1 MGSSGYSLIK
11 KFIKID
17 LKIKTG
23 AKINIGLRILSHR
36 KDGYHNISTVF
47 QELNFCDELRISK
60 ADEECRFSSNA
71 DWLKNDDSNLCVQ
84 TWMRMKEHFPIIK
97 GVDITLEKRI
107 PSGAGLGG
115 GSSNASGVIKGLNSI
130 YKLNLTKAQ
139 MKSIA
144 SSLGADISFF
154 IHGGTQKGEGIGDR
168 LYPLPHPV
176 KGAILLIIPN
186 VNINTSWAYGLIKNK
201 LEYVDESPNFSSF
214 FQENI
219 FPEEIFKNDF
229 EEVVFPAYPEIGKIK
244 TALIKLGAVYASL
257 SGSGSTVYGIFND
270 ESVAVSAESHFN
282 SSYHTIVTFS
292 ANSKIS
298 C

>member
-11 KFIKID
+11 KFIKIY

-23 AKINIGLRILSHR
+23 AKINIGLKILNQR

-130 YKLNLTKAQ
+130 YKLNLTEAQ

-168 LYPLPHPV
+168 LYILPHPV
-176 KGAILLIIPN
+176 KGAILLVIPD
-186 VNINTSWAYGLIKNK
+186 VNIDTSWAYGLIKNK
-201 LEYVDESPNFSSF
+201 LEYVGKSPNFASF
-214 FQENI
+214 FQENF

-229 EEVVFPAYPEIGKIK
+229 EKIVFPAYPEIGEIK
-244 TALIKLGAVYASL
+244 TALIDLGAVYTSL

-270 ESVAVSAESHFN
+270 ESVAESAKSHFN
-282 SSYHTIVTFS
+282 SSYYTVVTFPS
-292 ANSKIS
+292 NAA
-298 C
+298 